1 MDIARVIGHIVATQK
16 DPSLVSCKICV
27 IQPVVYDE
35 KTRDYKPSRKP
46 LVATDATAMRGL
58 GELVFFVES
67 GDAVFTGLQGED
79 IPVDA
84 AIVGI
89 VDNIH
94 CPGERPAG
102 S

>member
-16 DPSLVSCKICV
+16 VPSLVSCKICV
-27 IQPVVYDE
+27 IEPIGVDG
-35 KTRDYKPSRKP
+35 KPSRKP
-46 LVATDATAMRGL
+46 LIATDATAMRGL

-79 IPVDA
+79 LPVDA

-89 VDNIH
+89 VDH
-94 CPGERPAG
+94 LYVEG
-102 S
+102 

>member
-27 IQPVVYDE
+27 IEPLDH
-35 KTRDYKPSRKP
+35 TGKPCRKP
-46 LVATDATAMRGL
+46 LIATDATAKRGL
-58 GELVFFVES
+58 GDLVFFVES

-79 IPVDA
+79 LPVDA

-89 VDNIH
+89 ADHIH
-94 CPGERPAG
+94 ISANPI